1 MSSPV
6 THIHVVF
13 KTHFDIGFTHL
24 VKELRDWYGGDM
36 LREAVELC
44 EQTANRPS
52 GQRYAWTLPAWPLRK
67 ALESCED
74 ETLRQRAETLI
85 QNGQLL
91 WHALPF
97 TTHTEFCGMEE
108 LIRGLSFAKELDA
121 QYSKHT
127 ISAKMTDV
135 PGHTWILP
143 SLLTKYGVRFL
154 HLGSNPCAAQ
164 PEVPPLFYWEGPD
177 GARVLTFYAKGGYGS
192 GLLPPKD
199 WPYPCWLAMMAKSE
213 NTGVHSPEVIDDL
226 LNRAASELPGCTVS
240 VGSMDDFAL
249 AVLSDGYE
257 LPVIR
262 GDLADT
268 WIRGVGSAPAEVS
281 LARTL
286 RQTLKTAE
294 AANALTLPGGLS
306 DDLKS
311 AHELQDAYEKLLLF
325 GEHTWGLDTKCT
337 ILPERRY
344 GQPWDGYPFWSGGS
358 YVREVFQKLE
368 AESAAYQRMEAS
380 WQEQGKFLR
389 DADLMRRRAE
399 RALSVT
405 LAPDAETITVFS
417 ASGQKTHG
425 EIALPENFPGT
436 HLRNSETGELFPIH
450 LDGTKRR
457 YASISLPAAGFVEY
471 RAVEKPQTKPL
482 SACTYFEKDAFV
494 SLENGF
500 VKLEMDKDTG
510 CLSHLVDKRTG
521 HDWVRPG
528 GMFGQYCYDVY
539 SGDDL
544 DRYLTEYL
552 RTYTDWGINDNGKAG
567 YPKEQPHVSSVPRTF
582 QMALEQHGSASTLIA
597 SASITDETATDYGN
611 AHAVETRITI
621 YDKKPY
627 VDFCFTLKD
636 KSKTPMLETGQFMFP
651 VAVTQSICR
660 LNKLGCVINPATD
673 ILSGCNRDLLCAE
686 KWLDVS
692 GAEGGLAFFP
702 LDMPL
707 CAFRPDAVM
716 RHTNRFVEEASTV
729 FCHAFNNGW
738 GTNFPQWMG
747 GDFTYRIR
755 LWPHGPEVGEEAVH
769 LAAEDCYNRPLMLP
783 GTWDLPGFD
792 LLPDGLDGFMI
803 LALKR
808 AVSGDGMILR
818 VRDIRGTR
826 RTASIAF
833 SSALSALWNC
843 GLPEAKRDE
852 ISLLHHEGRAIAS
865 FASHPYEV
873 HTFYLVFE
881 RKRKNGNV

>member
-143 SLLTKYGVRFL
+143 SLLAKYGVRFL

-249 AVLSDGYE
+249 AVLSGGYE

-368 AESAAYQRMEAS
+368 AESA
-380 WQEQGKFLR
+380 
-389 DADLMRRRAE
+389 
-399 RALSVT
+399 
-405 LAPDAETITVFS
+405 
-417 ASGQKTHG
+417 
-425 EIALPENFPGT
+425 
-436 HLRNSETGELFPIH
+436 
-450 LDGTKRR
+450 
-457 YASISLPAAGFVEY
+457 
-471 RAVEKPQTKPL
+471 
-482 SACTYFEKDAFV
+482 
-494 SLENGF
+494 
-500 VKLEMDKDTG
+500 
-510 CLSHLVDKRTG
+510 CLS
-521 HDWVRPG
+521 
-528 GMFGQYCYDVY
+528 
-539 SGDDL
+539 
-544 DRYLTEYL
+544 
-552 RTYTDWGINDNGKAG
+552 
-567 YPKEQPHVSSVPRTF
+567 
-582 QMALEQHGSASTLIA
+582 
-597 SASITDETATDYGN
+597 
-611 AHAVETRITI
+611 
-621 YDKKPY
+621 
-627 VDFCFTLKD
+627 
-636 KSKTPMLETGQFMFP
+636 
-651 VAVTQSICR
+651 
-660 LNKLGCVINPATD
+660 
-673 ILSGCNRDLLCAE
+673 
-686 KWLDVS
+686 
-692 GAEGGLAFFP
+692 
-702 LDMPL
+702 
-707 CAFRPDAVM
+707 
-716 RHTNRFVEEASTV
+716 
-729 FCHAFNNGW
+729 
-738 GTNFPQWMG
+738 
-747 GDFTYRIR
+747 
-755 LWPHGPEVGEEAVH
+755 
-769 LAAEDCYNRPLMLP
+769 
-783 GTWDLPGFD
+783 
-792 LLPDGLDGFMI
+792 
-803 LALKR
+803 
-808 AVSGDGMILR
+808 
-818 VRDIRGTR
+818 
-826 RTASIAF
+826 
-833 SSALSALWNC
+833 
-843 GLPEAKRDE
+843 
-852 ISLLHHEGRAIAS
+852 
-865 FASHPYEV
+865 
-873 HTFYLVFE
+873 
-881 RKRKNGNV
+881 KNGGVLAGAGLNFCVTPTL